1 MRRRTLLQSL
11 RTDISTAV
19 VTASSQTYNGSAH
32 TPTPTVTLNGVTLTT
47 DDYDVAYS
55 NNTNAGTATI
65 TITGKGDYTG
75 TASGTFTISRKGL
88 TITAKNQTITYGQSI
103 SQSTSQVTV
112 SGLVSGDSLT
122 GVKLSQS
129 TTNATQSGT
138 ITPTGF
144 STSKGSGNYSVTY
157 YTGTLVINRAS
168 GSISFQISA
177 ILAAYD
183 AGTTEAL
190 VITAPNSGWE
200 KTTEKTV
207 SGYQVFKSFSNYHV
221 ESSVSVMKLTFAN
234 TTGKAIPMTV
244 KVGKA
249 MESSFDFPYIANWDA
264 ADITSS
270 TVPSSVIHTSKDIT
284 AEWTDVDITIPT
296 GTHTLQIVYRK
307 DGSVDHIPDCGYFA
321 MPMDVRFT
329 TIQANKPVYAGSGSI
344 TYSSSNTSVAT
355 VNSSTGVVTIKG
367 TGTATITATMA
378 ANTNYT
384 GASASYTITVSATQ
398 PNIVDMDD
406 LTSASTFTAGMLMQI
421 DGKIYRC
428 KTDTSAPPFPFIFQ
442 GTSAV
447 TQVVSGTTCYVVQ
460 NQTLNSDWEVYVS

>member
-11 RTDISTAV
+11 KTDISAAV
-19 VTASSQTYNGSAH
+19 VTASSQTYSGSAF
-32 TPTPTVTLNGVTLTT
+32 TPVPTVTLNGVTLTT

-65 TITGKGDYTG
+65 TVTGKGDYTG
-75 TASGTFTISRKGL
+75 TATGTFAIGKKAL

-103 SQSTSQVTV
+103 SKSTSQVTV

-122 GVKLSQS
+122 SITLTQS
-129 TTNATQSGT
+129 TTNATTDGT
-138 ITPTGF
+138 ITP
-144 STSKGSGNYSVTY
+144 SAAKTSNGAGNYSITY
-157 YTGTLVINRAS
+157 ATGTLVINKAS
-168 GSISFQISA
+168 GSISFPISA

-207 SGYQVFKSFSNYHV
+207 SGYQVFKSFSNYNV
-221 ESSVSVMKLTFAN
+221 NSSVSVMKLTFAN
-234 TTGKAIPMTV
+234 TTGYAIPMTV

-249 MESSFDFPYIANWDA
+249 MESQCDFPYIANWDA

-270 TVPSSVIHTSKDIT
+270 TVPSSVIHTSKGIT

-307 DGSVDHIPDCGYFA
+307 DSSVHNTPDCGYFA

-329 TIQANKPVYAGSGSI
+329 TIQANMPDYAGSGSI

-367 TGTATITATMA
+367 TGTAIITATMA
-378 ANTNYT
+378 ASTNYT
-384 GASASYTITVSATQ
+384 GASASYTITVSTTQ

-421 DGKIYRC
+421 DGSIYRC
-428 KTDTSAPPFPFIFQ
+428 KADTSDPPFPFIFQ

-460 NQTLNSDWEVYVS
+460 NQTLISNWEVYVS